1 MCFLKEKHRP
11 TVLLRSEKTRVWD
24 KGNLMFLDNQCLLSV
39 FRTKISL
46 RCSDTEFLF
55 FKVPNLH
62 GRKSIKVALTK
73 TRLKALKPT
82 SVLVKVTSDDR
93 TMRGRNLWFAQG
105 HLMCTLLLNI
115 WCAAYHKINDFY
127 LGVPKEATISLLLG
141 LFLFS
146 LSK

>member
-11 TVLLRSEKTRVWD
+11 TVLLRSEKTRVSD

-39 FRTKISL
+39 LKL
-46 RCSDTEFLF
+46 RSVLF
-55 FKVPNLH
+55 FTVPSLH

-73 TRLKALKPT
+73 TRLKALKPA

-93 TMRGRNLWFAQG
+93 TIRGRNLWFTQG

>member
-1 MCFLKEKHRP
+1 
-11 TVLLRSEKTRVWD
+11 
-24 KGNLMFLDNQCLLSV
+24 MFLDNQCLLSV

-55 FKVPNLH
+55 FTVPSLH

-93 TMRGRNLWFAQG
+93 TMRGRNL
-105 HLMCTLLLNI
+105 
-115 WCAAYHKINDFY
+115 
-127 LGVPKEATISLLLG
+127 
-141 LFLFS
+141 
-146 LSK
+146 